1 MRKGWIKATVLALV
15 FIVSILAF
23 GGMMNH
29 TNEDLTTEMAEA
41 KLPVIT
47 LHAGDTKI
55 NELYGYVSE
64 MNAAYMRDTI
74 TPIAVDRLLPVTI
87 QTYQTDVDAI
97 SYEIRSLDA
106 KRLIANADVESYRVK
121 RGRIETELTIQ
132 NLLDAGKEYLLII
145 KLGSGDNTIYYY
157 TRIVEPVDCYVEECI
172 SFVLDFNEKTFHE
185 DAVAA
190 LATYMERTTGD
201 NSTLHF
207 VSLNSSLRQV
217 GWGKCGVERLT
228 DPVASVKEITGTYN
242 VIVLSYVVSG
252 VGESGESEY
261 YNIEEYYRVRYT
273 SSRIYLLN
281 FERRMNQIFRGE
293 SDSVGEQ
300 SLRLGIRSR
309 EVELRTNEAATSVA
323 FVQEGELWSY
333 NRVENTL
340 AKVFSFRGYEGIDSR
355 ENYGEHDI
363 KVVGVDEAGSA
374 DYIVYGYMNRGV
386 HEGEVG
392 IAVYHYDSLSNT
404 NEELAFIP
412 SDQSYE
418 VMKSELGQLMYVN
431 EGGELFLML
440 NGTIY
445 GINLNTLKTREI
457 VKGLTDET
465 FAVSGANR
473 IVAWVDPEKVNESG
487 SIHLLNLSD
496 LKQTEITEGSGEY
509 MKPLGFMGEDFV
521 YGIAKA
527 SDVYLDA
534 AGNTVYPMYR
544 IRIMNAASEER
555 NVLKTYEKNGYFVSG
570 ISIEEDTIYLN
581 RVQYNGTAYVDADR
595 DMIMNREG
603 EEGRLVGV
611 EVVSEGEKGA
621 QVRIALSELTSEKRP
636 KLLTPKET
644 ILTED
649 RTLVLKDESTA
660 ARYYVYVKGDVVFT
674 TDQVTEAVTEANAR
688 MGVVI
693 GDDLSYIWKRAR
705 KTVQNPF
712 RDITVGAEDVSA
724 GSVAQCINA
733 MLEKEGINIS
743 VSALIEGGETPKNIL
758 NNTMKDMRVLDL
770 TGCGVEETLYYVS
783 CGNPVF
789 AMTGG
794 NDAVLIVGYDSGN
807 VFLFDPVGRTVRKET
822 LSDAAEMFTSA
833 GNIFFTY
840 LDE

>member
-1 MRKGWIKATVLALV
+1 MRKGWVKATVLALV
-15 FIVSILAF
+15 FIAAILAF
-23 GGMMNH
+23 GGLMNH

-41 KLPVIT
+41 GLPVIT
-47 LHAGDTKI
+47 LHAGETKI

-87 QTYQTDVDAI
+87 QTYQTDVDSI

-145 KLGSGDNTIYYY
+145 KLGSGDRTIHYY

-185 DAVAA
+185 DTVAA

-201 NSTLHF
+201 NSTLNF

-217 GWGKCGVERLT
+217 GWGNCGVERMT
-228 DPVASVKEITGTYN
+228 DPVASVKEITSTYN

-252 VGESGESEY
+252 VGANGESEY

-293 SDSVGEQ
+293 GGSVGEQ
-300 SLRLGIRSR
+300 SLLLGIRSKD
-309 EVELRTNEAATSVA
+309 VEFRTNEAATSVA

-363 KVVGVDEAGSA
+363 KIVGVDEAGSA
-374 DYIVYGYMNRGV
+374 DYIVYGYMNRGI

-440 NGTIY
+440 DGTIY
-445 GINLNTLKTREI
+445 GIDLGTLKTREI

-465 FAVSGANR
+465 FAVSEANR
-473 IVAWVDPEKVNESG
+473 IVAWVDPDKLNESG

-496 LKQTEITEGSGEY
+496 LKQTEITEGGGEY
-509 MKPLGFMGEDFV
+509 MKPLGFMGEDFI
-521 YGIAKA
+521 YGVAKEA
-527 SDVYLDA
+527 DVYLDA

-544 IRIMNAASEER
+544 IRILDASSAEQEL
-555 NVLKTYEKNGYFVSG
+555 LKTYEKNGYFVSG
-570 ISIEEDTIYLN
+570 ISMGEDTIYLN
-581 RVQYNGTAYVDADR
+581 RVQYNGTAYVEAER

-603 EEGRLVGV
+603 EEGRLVRA
-611 EVVSEGEKGA
+611 ETVSDSGKGT
-621 QVRIALSELTSEKRP
+621 QVQIVLSELTSDKTP

-649 RTLVLKDESTA
+649 RTLALREESTA

-674 TDQVTEAVTEANAR
+674 TDQVTEAVMEANAR

-693 GDDLSYIWKRAR
+693 GEDLSYIWKRAR

-733 MLEKEGINIS
+733 MLEKEEINIS

-794 NDAVLIVGYDSGN
+794 NDAVLIVGYDSGS
-807 VFLFDPVGRTVRKET
+807 VFLFDPVDKAVRKEA
-822 LSDAAEMFTSA
+822 LAEADARFASA

>member
-15 FIVSILAF
+15 FVVSILTF

-55 NELYGYVSE
+55 NELYGYASE

-87 QTYQTDVDAI
+87 QTYQTNIDAI

-145 KLGSGDNTIYYY
+145 KLGSGDDTIYYY

-217 GWGKCGVERLT
+217 GWGNCDVERLT
-228 DPVASVKEITGTYN
+228 DPVASVKEITSTYN

-252 VGESGESEY
+252 VGENKESEY

-293 SDSVGEQ
+293 SESVGEQ
-300 SLRLGIRSR
+300 SVMLGIRAKD
-309 EVELRTNEAATSVA
+309 VEFRTNEAATSVA

-374 DYIVYGYMNRGV
+374 DYIVYGYMNRGI

-496 LKQTEITEGSGEY
+496 LKQTEITEGDGEY

-521 YGIAKA
+521 YGVAKA

-544 IRIMNAASEER
+544 IRIMDAASEER
-555 NVLKTYEKNGYFVSG
+555 NVLKTYEKSGCFVSG

-603 EEGRLVGV
+603 EEGRLVGI
-611 EVVSEGEKGA
+611 EVVSDGVKGA
-621 QVRIALSELTSEKRP
+621 QVQIALSELTSEKAP

-649 RTLVLKDESTA
+649 RTLTLKDESTS

-674 TDQVTEAVTEANAR
+674 TDQVTEAVMEANAR

-789 AMTGG
+789 AMTGS

-807 VFLFDPVGRTVRKET
+807 VFLFDPVGRSSRKET
-822 LSDAAEMFTSA
+822 LSDAEEMFTSA
-833 GNIFFTY
+833 GNVFFTY